1 MIDLFMVV
9 SGVGGSH
16 LDLVQLVME
25 GVVSQAGNRKMVQ
38 NMPILLFGDMSIVS
52 FSSDYSSEP
61 VICKCSKL
69 VDPCL
74 NLLGQRTF
82 QNTHEIHDSSRHL
95 R

>member
-1 MIDLFMVV
+1 MDFVLAMP
-9 SGVGGSH
+9 GVGGSH
-16 LDLVQLVME
+16 LNLVQLVME
-25 GVVSQAGNRKMVQ
+25 GVVSQAGNRKMIQ
-38 NMPILLFGDMSIVS
+38 NMPSPFFGDMSIVP

-61 VICKCSKL
+61 AICMCSKL

-74 NLLGQRTF
+74 NLSGQRTF